1 MYVCMYVCMYE
12 CITSENCYSI
22 HTNSL
27 GDYRDEQCIE
37 VSAREGSHY
46 EDGGGRLGVPTGT
59 GIDITHVCMYVY
71 ISNGIASCLDSSCP
85 ADERRHSWNSQ
96 TDARQ

>member
-1 MYVCMYVCMYE
+1 MNNALKLALDKSRMY
-12 CITSENCYSI
+12 
-22 HTNSL
+22 
-27 GDYRDEQCIE
+27 
-37 VSAREGSHY
+37 
-46 EDGGGRLGVPTGT
+46 
-59 GIDITHVCMYVY
+59 VCMYVY